1 MGFSLLT
8 LFYIKSTVGFMTH
21 SSSNWFL
28 SSGYKQGVFWAVLT
42 ALVSISNDVITKF
55 VGTRLNGL
63 EISFFRFFFSM
74 VTVLPFMLPHGL
86 KAFKTERA
94 DLHIW
99 RAVIGV
105 AAIALYV
112 FSLIFL
118 PLAEVTVFS
127 FTQPLFFMPIA
138 IIFLKERVSLNRWIA
153 CLFGFIG
160 ILIVIQPGTM
170 SFKVASL
177 LPMGAAFLFAMLD
190 MLAKK
195 MVTKESTTTLLF
207 YFALGT
213 TLAALGPALYV
224 WQTPTWEELGWLFCL
239 GAGANLIQDCL
250 FRAFSATDASSLAPF
265 RYTELVFATLVGY
278 LFFNELPSVI
288 VYLGAAIIIGSTL
301 YLSYSEVRRSRR
313 AYTL

>member
-1 MGFSLLT
+1 
-8 LFYIKSTVGFMTH
+8 MTH
-21 SSSNWFL
+21 TSNWFL
-28 SSGYKQGVFWAVLT
+28 SKGYAQGVFWAILT
-42 ALVSISNDVITKF
+42 ALISISNDVITKF

-74 VTVLPFMLPHGL
+74 VTVLPFMVPKGL
-86 KAFKTERA
+86 SAFKTDRA

-127 FTQPLFFMPIA
+127 FTQPLFFMPVA
-138 IIFLKERVSLNRWIA
+138 MIFLKERVSLNRWMA

-160 ILIVIQPGTM
+160 IIIVLQPGTL
-170 SFKVASL
+170 SFKMVSL

-195 MVTKESTTTLLF
+195 MVSKESTTTLLF

-224 WQTPTWEELGWLFCL
+224 WQTPTFEELAWLFCL
-239 GAGANLIQDCL
+239 GAGANLIQVCL
-250 FRAFSATDASSLAPF
+250 FRAFSATEASSLVPF
-265 RYTELVFATLVGY
+265 RYTELIFASLFGY
-278 LFFNELPSVI
+278 VLFNEVPSMI
-288 VYLGAAIIIGSTL
+288 VYLGASIIIGSTL
-301 YLSYSEVRRSRR
+301 YLSYSEIRR
-313 AYTL
+313 AKKRDLPPQSL

>member
-1 MGFSLLT
+1 MT
-8 LFYIKSTVGFMTH
+8 QAST
-21 SSSNWFL
+21 SWFL
-28 SSGYKQGVFWAVLT
+28 SKGYKQGVFWAVLT

-74 VTVLPFMLPHGL
+74 LTVLPFMVTHGW

-94 DLHIW
+94 DLHLW
-99 RAVIGV
+99 RALIGV

-160 ILIVIQPGTM
+160 ILIVIQPGTL
-170 SFKVASL
+170 SFKMASF
-177 LPMGAAFLFAMLD
+177 LPMSAAFLFAMLD

-195 MVTKESTTTLLF
+195 MVSKESTTTLLF

-213 TLAALGPALYV
+213 TLAALVPALYV
-224 WQTPTWEELGWLFCL
+224 WQTPTWEELAWLLCL
-239 GAGANLIQDCL
+239 GGGANLIQVCL
-250 FRAFSATDASSLAPF
+250 FRAFAATDASSLVPF
-265 RYTELVFATLVGY
+265 RYTELIFASLLGY
-278 LFFNELPSVI
+278 LFFNELPSMI
-288 VYLGAAIIIGSTL
+288 IYLGASIIIGSTL
-301 YLSYSEVRRSRR
+301 YLSYSEVQRSKKYRF
-313 AYTL
+313 TDSHP

>member
-1 MGFSLLT
+1 
-8 LFYIKSTVGFMTH
+8 MTH
-21 SSSNWFL
+21 TSNWFL
-28 SSGYKQGVFWAVLT
+28 SKGYAQGVFWAILT
-42 ALVSISNDVITKF
+42 ALISISNDVITKF

-74 VTVLPFMLPHGL
+74 VTVLPFMVPKGL
-86 KAFKTERA
+86 NAFKTDRA

-127 FTQPLFFMPIA
+127 FTQPLFFMPVA
-138 IIFLKERVSLNRWIA
+138 MIFLKERVSLNRWMA

-160 ILIVIQPGTM
+160 IIIVLQPGTL
-170 SFKVASL
+170 SFKMASL

-195 MVTKESTTTLLF
+195 MVSKESTTTLLF

-224 WQTPTWEELGWLFCL
+224 WQTPTFEELAWLFCL
-239 GAGANLIQDCL
+239 GAGANLIQVCL
-250 FRAFSATDASSLAPF
+250 FRAFSATEASSLVPF
-265 RYTELVFATLVGY
+265 RYTELIFASLFGY
-278 LFFNELPSVI
+278 VLFNEVPSMI
-288 VYLGAAIIIGSTL
+288 VYLGASIIIGSTL
-301 YLSYSEVRRSRR
+301 YLSYSEMRR
-313 AYTL
+313 AKKRDLPPQSL

>member
-1 MGFSLLT
+1 
-8 LFYIKSTVGFMTH
+8 MTY

-28 SSGYKQGVFWAVLT
+28 SAGYKQGVFWAILT

-74 VTVLPFMLPHGL
+74 LTVLPFMIPQGWQ
-86 KAFKTERA
+86 AFKTQRA

-138 IIFLKERVSLNRWIA
+138 ILFLREKVAMNRWIA
-153 CLFGFIG
+153 GLFGFIG

-170 SFKVASL
+170 AFKMVSL
-177 LPMGAAFLFAMLD
+177 LPMGAAVLFAILD

-195 MVTKESTTTLLF
+195 MVAKESTTTLLF

-213 TLAALGPALYV
+213 TVAAFVPALYV
-224 WQTPTWEELGWLFCL
+224 WQAPTMIELFWLFCL
-239 GAGANLIQDCL
+239 GAGANLIQVCL
-250 FRAFSATDASSLAPF
+250 FRAFAATDASSLVPF
-265 RYTELVFATLVGY
+265 RYTELVFATAFGY
-278 LFFNELPSVI
+278 LFFGEMPSLT
-288 VYLGAAIIIGSTL
+288 VYMGAAVIIASTL
-301 YLSYSEVRRSRR
+301 YLSYSEIRRSKKN
-313 AYTL
+313 ALSLDA

>member
-1 MGFSLLT
+1 M
-8 LFYIKSTVGFMTH
+8 IQ

-28 SSGYKQGVFWAVLT
+28 SAGYKQGVFWAVLT

-74 VTVLPFMLPHGL
+74 LTVLPFMIPHGW
-86 KAFKTERA
+86 KAFKTQRA

-138 IIFLKERVSLNRWIA
+138 ILFLREKVAMNRWIA
-153 CLFGFIG
+153 GLFGFIG

-170 SFKVASL
+170 AFKMVSL
-177 LPMGAAFLFAMLD
+177 LPMGAAILFAMLD

-195 MVTKESTTTLLF
+195 MVAKESTTTLLF

-213 TLAALGPALYV
+213 AVAAFVPALYV
-224 WQTPTWEELGWLFCL
+224 WQAPTMVELFWLFCL
-239 GAGANLIQDCL
+239 GAGANLIQVCL
-250 FRAFSATDASSLAPF
+250 FRAFAATDASSLVPF
-265 RYTELVFATLVGY
+265 RYTELVFATAFGY
-278 LFFNELPSVI
+278 LLFGELPSMT
-288 VYLGAAIIIGSTL
+288 VYMGAAVIIASTL
-301 YLSYSEVRRSRR
+301 YLSYSEIRRSKKN
-313 AYTL
+313 ALSLDA